1 MLDGQHKFSAA
12 MRVRRKLE
20 TNNRPVPGWCRR
32 FRCKIIKR
40 DLPLD
45 MLQKIAGKE
54 QAKAM
59 TVAAMTFTQTMQL
72 YKKEVEAAK
81 RGEQPVV
88 NRTEVL
94 CTVYA
99 KTGKTPKFDGPVVCT
114 HVPVTLPLPRSL
126 SLGDK
131 VSEACCLSVP

>member
-12 MRVRRKLE
+12 MWVRRKLE

-32 FRCKIIKR
+32 FRCKIIKS

-45 MLQKIAGKE
+45 MLQKIAGKK
-54 QAKAM
+54 QAKAI
-59 TVAAMTFTQTMQL
+59 TVVAMAFTQMMQL
-72 YKKEVEAAK
+72 YKKEVDAVHAEEAK

-94 CTVYA
+94 RTVYD

-114 HVPVTLPLPRSL
+114 HVPVTVSLPVPLPLQVKL
-126 SLGDK
+126 
-131 VSEACCLSVP
+131 V